1 MIHPKKG
8 DSPEPGSGLAFD
20 RYGLLPASPSPPGL
34 PYHVRRQ
41 MAEAADDERSDAGDD
56 DFDQSDDG
64 SGEDRTGV
72 GMYVRDEADELDDYY

>member
-1 MIHPKKG
+1 
-8 DSPEPGSGLAFD
+8 
-20 RYGLLPASPSPPGL
+20 
-34 PYHVRRQ
+34 